1 MAININRAITRSLQK
16 QLDQVAMQQNENEN
30 VMEGEL
36 LLAKFHILEIIQY
49 TMPRIPKIEE
59 RLARYKTL
67 SIAIMEPQETFIGKT
82 MKQFSVRA
90 RLPMRAKLPEVEP
103 KKWGDN
109 APRVTPTN
117 MQSKERERTKMNMS
131 TQRHGILYRSK
142 EISHMY
148 QEVEGGMETRSIDK
162 GFVW

>member
-36 LLAKFHILEIIQY
+36 LLANDVAKFHILERIQY

-59 RLARYKTL
+59 RLARYKTF

-103 KKWGDN
+103 KNGEIMHPGLPLQICKVRN
-109 APRVTPTN
+109 V
-117 MQSKERERTKMNMS
+117 KE
-131 TQRHGILYRSK
+131 QR
-142 EISHMY
+142 
-148 QEVEGGMETRSIDK
+148 
-162 GFVW
+162 